1 MKNLFLMNVLLAITW
16 VALTGKFL
24 YGNLLFGFFLSYLII
39 WLMARGQDDKMNYFR
54 RMPQVIGF
62 FFFFLKELIK
72 ANIEVAYDVITP
84 RDHMKPGI
92 IGFPLR
98 AKSDLEITLLSNF
111 ITLTPG
117 TLGLDISTDRKT
129 MYIHAMYIDDPDEFI
144 ADLRHGFER
153 RLLEILR

>member
-1 MKNLFLMNVLLAITW
+1 MKNLFLMNILLAFIW

-24 YGNLLFGFFLSYLII
+24 YANLIFGFFLSYWII
-39 WLMARGQDDKMNYFR
+39 WLMTRGDENVNYFR
-54 RMPQVIGF
+54 RLPQVIGF
-62 FFFFLKELIK
+62 ILFFLKELVK

-92 IGFPLR
+92 IGFPLS
-98 AKSDLEITLLSNF
+98 AKTDLEITLLSNF

-129 MYIHAMYIDDPDEFI
+129 MYIHAMYIDDPNEFI
-144 ADLRHGFER
+144 DGIRYGFER
-153 RLLEILR
+153 RLLNILR